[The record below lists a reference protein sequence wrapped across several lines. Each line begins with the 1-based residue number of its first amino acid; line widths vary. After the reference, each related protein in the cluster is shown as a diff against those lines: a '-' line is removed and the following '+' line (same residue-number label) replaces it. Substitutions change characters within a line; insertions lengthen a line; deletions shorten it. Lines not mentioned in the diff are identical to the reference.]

1 MAKPIESPCIRV
13 CVIDPP
19 SGLCLGCK
27 RSLREIAA
35 WGSMPDETRARIMA
49 DLPARSVPQHGTTTP

>member
-1 MAKPIESPCIRV
+1 MADPIDSPCIRI

-19 SGLCLGCK
+19 SGLCRGCK

-35 WGSMPDETRARIMA
+35 WGSMTGDMRRRIMA
-49 DLPARSVPQHGTTTP
+49 ELRARLVGQQGAP

>member
-1 MAKPIESPCIRV
+1 MARPIESPCVKV

-35 WGSMPDETRARIMA
+35 WGSMTDEMRERIMA
-49 DLPARSVPQHGTTTP
+49 ELPVRQTVRAS

>member
-1 MAKPIESPCIRV
+1 MESPCVKI

-19 SGLCLGCK
+19 SGLCHGCK

-35 WGSMPDETRARIMA
+35 WGSMTDEMRARIMA
-49 DLPARSVPQHGTTTP
+49 ELPQREIAHAGTAAR